1 MQLGIIYQFDSF
13 YYLTADLHSLTGLVA
28 ESGVKRLDG
37 NSETLTELRG
47 VTTGLVEAY
56 ERDVK
61 ARRLSVAKRE
71 ARNEQQQRLRCKQ
84 GDNRNRINKYE

>member
-1 MQLGIIYQFDSF
+1 MQLVIIYQFDSF
-13 YYLTADLHSLTGLVA
+13 YYLTADLHLLAGLVA

-61 ARRLSVAKRE
+61 ARSAKRRK
-71 ARNEQQQRLRCKQ
+71 ARDKERAAATTAAV
-84 GDNRNRINKYE
+84 